1 MTAAKM
7 TVTKIESL
15 GKKRYLIKS
24 GNTPLF
30 VLYGQELKSYGLE
43 EEKEISRECYGEIL
57 ESVLK
62 KRALLRCLHLLERK
76 DYTEWQLRQKL
87 REGYYPDEVADLTM
101 EDLKGYGY
109 LDDSRYAERYME
121 YKLKSKS
128 LRAVITD
135 LKQKGISRDII
146 DSAMEH
152 FDYEKTRED
161 QRNTIVKLLTKRHYY
176 DNAGDPKEKARQY
189 RFLAGKGYDAG
200 DIKSALDLDMNL

>member
-1 MTAAKM
+1 MIIS
-7 TVTKIESL
+7 KIENL

-87 REGYYPDEVADLTM
+87 REGYYPDETIDITM
-101 EDLKGYGY
+101 EALKGYGY
-109 LDDSRYAERYME
+109 LDDLRYAERYME
-121 YKLKSKS
+121 FKLKNKS
-128 LRAVITD
+128 VRAVVRD
-135 LKQKGISRDII
+135 LRQKGISQGVI
-146 DSAMEH
+146 DEAAMT
-152 FDYEKTRED
+152 FDEEETREN
-161 QRNTIVKLLTKRHYY
+161 QLNTIIKLLRKRHYY

-200 DIKSALDLDMNL
+200 DIKSALDLDIDI